1 MKRRILVILTLALLA
16 SLLFSQLAW
25 AQEMGK
31 AFKVGAADVTVF
43 APRTVWEGTN
53 AHVIIKF
60 GNPGSQSIKD
70 MKATL
75 ALPKGD
81 EGRFSYKGKTE
92 LALPELKAG
101 ETKYLAFTYISPVKG
116 KELKNYTAVVTVSVG
131 EAKGTY
137 NWTFSVRPGARF
149 RQNTPEI
156 VSTIMWVTIGM
167 VVFWFLVFKLY
178 FNRSWKLI
186 P

>member
-1 MKRRILVILTLALLA
+1 MRKRLVVLLVLALFLG
-16 SLLFSQLAW
+16 LFSAGGVW
-25 AQEMGK
+25 AQEVGK
-31 AFKVGAADVTVF
+31 AFKVGAAEVTVF

-60 GNPGSQSIKD
+60 ENHTNQPIKD
-70 MKATL
+70 IKATL
-75 ALPKGD
+75 ALPKG
-81 EGRFSYKGKTE
+81 EEKRFSYKGKTE
-92 LALPELKAG
+92 LTLPELKAG
-101 ETKYLAFTYISPVKG
+101 ETKYLAFTYISPVLG
-116 KELKNYTAVVTVSVG
+116 KELKDYTAVVGLEVG
-131 EAKGTY
+131 DAKGSF

-167 VVFWFLVFKLY
+167 VIFWFLVFKFY